1 MINPQRPDTARGTG
15 IFYGWC
21 LLFAFFFPAVVLA
34 CNYAAFPRVPSL
46 VDMDLF
52 EDFLIGGFINA
63 AFLLPGIILPI
74 LILPCMLLVYGGV
87 VIPTAAYGGYMV
99 TFGSFLDYDIS
110 RFIWNTNW
118 NQAYEFL
125 LSRLSPAAWAA
136 LAFLLTFPFV
146 LMFLAL
152 RSPKPA
158 NSVRRFL
165 CLLPLLFT
173 VVFYEGYFMKLH
185 AQTQARMW
193 WDMSVRKYFFRY
205 YAREFYKL
213 KNMDV
218 GERELLRVMVQ
229 MPKENFPL
237 TGLQRVKARPI
248 NGLVLVG
255 ESASR
260 LHHGIYG
267 YFRNT
272 TPRLEAMSADLLV
285 FDNAEVASSAST
297 RSLLGAFSFVDSER
311 DISQYTC
318 SIFDI
323 LNEAGFET
331 VWLTNSIIESIITFA
346 GGEAFV
352 RTINSNV
359 QRYEDVNVTDKDGKH
374 LDEATL
380 PLLREILTR
389 PSRGGKG
396 LFVRFNGSHMHYVNR
411 YPAAF
416 ARFRDY
422 PDDLAR
428 PWLTPEKKNVI
439 NQYDNT
445 ILYTDHVVAE
455 FIETMKAQGGV
466 SFVLYFSDHG
476 EEVYNT
482 RDFFGRVDK
491 KVEETPPIMKVPLL
505 LWFSDEYKRDFPEVV
520 EVARANLHQGFVL
533 DDLFWTMVE
542 LYGLTFDGFR
552 PDKSLINAAYVPAR
566 LNWR

>member
-1 MINPQRPDTARGTG
+1 MIEPQKSETG
-15 IFYGWC
+15 GFYAYC
-21 LLFAFFFPAVVLA
+21 LSFAFFFPAVVLA

-46 VDMDLF
+46 LDMDLF
-52 EDFLIGGFINA
+52 QDFLIGGLINA
-63 AFLLPGIILPI
+63 AFLLPGMILPI

-87 VIPTAAYGGYMV
+87 VVPTAVYGGYMV
-99 TFGSFLDYDIS
+99 TFGGILGYDVS
-110 RFIWNTNW
+110 RFVWNTNW

-125 LSRLSPAAWAA
+125 SSRLTPVAWAA
-136 LAFLLTFPFV
+136 LAFLLLFPLV
-146 LMFLAL
+146 LMVLAL

-158 NSVRRFL
+158 NSARRLL
-165 CLLPLLFT
+165 CLLPLLFA

-193 WDMSVRKYFFRY
+193 WDASVRKYFFRY

-218 GERELLRVMVQ
+218 MERELLHIMVHL
-229 MPKENFPL
+229 PKENFPL
-237 TGLQRVKARPI
+237 TGLRRVKTRDV

-260 LHHGIYG
+260 PHHGIYG
-267 YFRNT
+267 YFRDT
-272 TPRLEAMSADLLV
+272 TPRLEAMSADLVV
-285 FDNAEVASSAST
+285 FNNAEVASSAST
-297 RSLLGAFSFVDSER
+297 RSLLGAFSFVDNER

-331 VWLTNSIIESIITFA
+331 AWLTNSIIESIFSFA

-359 QRYEDVNVTDKDGKH
+359 QRYEDVNITDENGKH

-380 PLLREILTR
+380 PLLRKILAR
-389 PSRGGKG
+389 QGQGGKG
-396 LFVRFNGSHMHYVNR
+396 LFVRFNGSHMRYVNR

-416 ARFRDY
+416 ARFSGY
-422 PDDLAR
+422 PDDPAR
-428 PWLTPEKKNVI
+428 PWLTSEKKNI
-439 NQYDNT
+439 IDQYDNT

-455 FIETMKAQGGV
+455 FIEAMKTQGGV

-476 EEVYNT
+476 EEVYST

-491 KVEETPPIMKVPLL
+491 KVEETPSIMKVPLL

-520 EVARANLHQGFVL
+520 EAARMNLRKDFVL
-533 DDLFWTMVE
+533 DDLLWTMVE

-552 PDKSLINAAYVPAR
+552 PDKSLVNAAYVPVR
-566 LNWR
+566 LDRR